1 MLWAEDFLFNIQQAE
16 RLLEHYVEE
25 FLSVVH
31 LVSWSDATIN
41 TCFQI
46 GLNDDKLFN
55 LITPE
60 DCRKPVAEFINHVLA
75 LCHSEFFVDV
85 EDSHLPPICKHAAAP
100 AHHQPASST
109 CGSNEPTPSGPP
121 SLTPVLHHSSHILS
135 PEPAAS
141 ALTPAAPAASSR
153 TPATPLRSGSATN
166 GNMAS
171 QIFIK
176 DYVDSYGLLSPP
188 SPLVPSSSPKP
199 PLIPS
204 IPPEPVLP
212 PEPELRPARPP
223 EAELPPARPP
233 EPAPPPVPPERPPE
247 PAPPERPPEP
257 APPERPPVSAFPK
270 PGLPVLSWAGKAL
283 SSPKK
288 ILGGGYSTD
297 QPWLPGRYTR
307 PWLPDLPDPPWLP
320 GRYTRPWLPELP
332 DRHGHMDYVLG
343 HGSPHS
349 PILHGFIDSVLR
361 YGSASSLI
369 RPGGVPPI
377 PPVSAP
383 HEPPGRPPSLPS
395 VFVTARVAPWGG
407 GGFSLCCP
415 YFVFLVGLSP
425 TPSINLYTI
434 PKISIADDDPKDNPT
449 QKMNR
454 QSQEEVAGRPSL
466 CGNITC
472 WREE

>member
-16 RLLEHYVEE
+16 RPLEHYVEE

-31 LVSWSDATIN
+31 LVSWSDATVN
-41 TCFQI
+41 ACFQM

-55 LITPE
+55 LITPD

-109 CGSNEPTPSGPP
+109 CRSNEPAPSGPP

-153 TPATPLRSGSATN
+153 TPAALAASTRTPAAPATSSQTPPAASSWTPATPLRSGSATN

-176 DYVDSYGLLSPP
+176 DYVDSYGLLSPV
-188 SPLVPSSSPKP
+188 SPLVPSSSSKP

-204 IPPEPVLP
+204 LPPEPVLP

-223 EAELPPARPP
+223 EAELPPEPELAPGCPPEAELSPARPP
-233 EPAPPPVPPERPPE
+233 EPAPPERPPEPAPPPAPPERPPE

-257 APPERPPVSAFPK
+257 VSPLAPPERPPERPPEPAPPERPPVSTSPK
-270 PGLPVLSWAGKAL
+270 PDPPVLSWAGKVL
-283 SSPKK
+283 SFPKK
-288 ILGGGYSTD
+288 ILGGG
-297 QPWLPGRYTR
+297 G
-307 PWLPDLPDPPWLP
+307 
-320 GRYTRPWLPELP
+320 
-332 DRHGHMDYVLG
+332 M
-343 HGSPHS
+343 
-349 PILHGFIDSVLR
+349 
-361 YGSASSLI
+361 
-369 RPGGVPPI
+369 
-377 PPVSAP
+377 AP
-383 HEPPGRPPSLPS
+383 R
-395 VFVTARVAPWGG
+395 
-407 GGFSLCCP
+407 
-415 YFVFLVGLSP
+415 
-425 TPSINLYTI
+425 TP
-434 PKISIADDDPKDNPT
+434 
-449 QKMNR
+449 
-454 QSQEEVAGRPSL
+454 
-466 CGNITC
+466 
-472 WREE
+472 